1 MIRTRKAHILIPRE
15 FPHVFIRRDNI
26 DQPVI
31 DLPAP
36 LADVVIPVRRR
47 PVARVVPTVPAVP
60 GNRFIDDDAGQ
71 MAQGIPVI
79 EQAVRPPAVPKMGW
93 SEWVRANHVYDRGR
107 KYGRTNTPAHQ
118 QYMQQKRDEYQQYL
132 AA

>member
-1 MIRTRKAHILIPRE
+1 MRRTRNAHILLPRE
-15 FPHVFIRRDNI
+15 FPHVYIRRDNI

-47 PVARVVPTVPAVP
+47 PMANAVIPAVP

-71 MAQGIPVI
+71 MAQGIPVV
-79 EQAVRPPAVPKMGW
+79 EQAVRPPVVPKMGW

-132 AA
+132 DA